1 MKRENFKEK
10 YITVHELSSISHFL
24 HTDALAVF
32 ARADFPPPLT
42 EGTAL
47 AGAVAAAG
55 AGAALGFGAALAAL
69 PCNTAFS
76 EYSLIYK

>member
-32 ARADFPPPLT
+32 APADFPPPLT

-47 AGAVAAAG
+47 EGAGGAG